1 MRRMPDPAATLLD
14 LTGRMAATDGTHATA
29 WPGLSVVS
37 ASAPAARLPALY
49 EPGLV
54 FVLQGRKEATLGSR
68 RLVYGPLHYLVV
80 SLTSLPLAQVVEA
93 SPGTPYLCL
102 RLSVE
107 PGEIADLA
115 ARAGAAATATATAT
129 AVAPGAGT
137 PALQVAAMTEALTDA
152 LLRLV
157 RLLDSPSDLPVL
169 APLAVREIVWRALVG
184 ELGAQLRA
192 LSMAD
197 SHAARIARAI
207 EVVKARFDEPLRV
220 DDLAAAAHMSASS
233 LHHHFRQLTTLSPLQ
248 YQKHL
253 RLHHARQLL
262 MTGGVDAA
270 TAAHRVGYE
279 SPSHFSRDYRRL
291 FGAPP
296 RADAKA
302 ARPVELSLV

>member
-1 MRRMPDPAATLLD
+1 MPDPAATLLS
-14 LTGRMAATDGTHATA
+14 LTGRMAAADGTHATA
-29 WPGLSVVS
+29 WPGLSVVR

-68 RLVYGPLHYLVV
+68 RHVYGPLHYLVV

-115 ARAGAAATATATAT
+115 ARAGAGATATATAT
-129 AVAPGAGT
+129 AGAPRAGT

-157 RLLDSPSDLPVL
+157 RLLDSPADLPVL

-302 ARPVELSLV
+302 ARPAELSVA

>member
-14 LTGRMAATDGTHATA
+14 LTGRMAVADGTHATA
-29 WPGLSVVS
+29 WPGLSVVR

-115 ARAGAAATATATAT
+115 ARAGAAATATATA
-129 AVAPGAGT
+129 AAPGAGT

-157 RLLDSPSDLPVL
+157 RLLSSPSDLPVL

-296 RADAKA
+296 RADAKS
-302 ARPVELSLV
+302 ARPAELSVA

>member
-14 LTGRMAATDGTHATA
+14 LTGRMAASDGTHATA
-29 WPGLSVVS
+29 WPGLSVVR

-102 RLSVE
+102 RLAVE

-115 ARAGAAATATATAT
+115 ARAGATATATAT
-129 AVAPGAGT
+129 AAAPRAGT
-137 PALQVAAMTEALTDA
+137 PTLQVAAMSEPLTDA

-157 RLLDSPSDLPVL
+157 RLLESPSDLPVL

-233 LHHHFRQLTTLSPLQ
+233 LHHHFRLLTTLSPLQ

-291 FGAPP
+291 FGSPP
-296 RADAKA
+296 RADTKV
-302 ARPVELSLV
+302 ARPPEMSLA

>member
-1 MRRMPDPAATLLD
+1 MRRMPDAAATLLD
-14 LTGRMAATDGTHATA
+14 LTGRMAAADGTHATA
-29 WPGLSVVS
+29 WPGLSVVR

-54 FVLQGRKEATLGSR
+54 FVLQGRKEAILGNR

-102 RLSVE
+102 RLAVE
-107 PGEIADLA
+107 PGEIAELA
-115 ARAGAAATATATAT
+115 ARAGAAATATTTAT
-129 AVAPGAGT
+129 TAAPRAGT
-137 PALQVAAMTEALTDA
+137 PALQVSAMTEALTDA

-157 RLLDSPSDLPVL
+157 RLLNSPSDLPVL

-296 RADAKA
+296 RADTKV
-302 ARPVELSLV
+302 ARPAEMSLA

>member
-1 MRRMPDPAATLLD
+1 
-14 LTGRMAATDGTHATA
+14 
-29 WPGLSVVS
+29 
-37 ASAPAARLPALY
+37 
-49 EPGLV
+49 
-54 FVLQGRKEATLGSR
+54 
-68 RLVYGPLHYLVV
+68 
-80 SLTSLPLAQVVEA
+80 
-93 SPGTPYLCL
+93 
-102 RLSVE
+102 
-107 PGEIADLA
+107 
-115 ARAGAAATATATAT
+115 
-129 AVAPGAGT
+129 
-137 PALQVAAMTEALTDA
+137 MTEALTDA

-302 ARPVELSLV
+302 ARPAELSVA